1 MPVASLY
8 PTPMSQETVFP
19 VGCPA
24 GCRRSEDLLMESSHL
39 LNIRLHQDAWGRLVL
54 TDAQGQQHVGVVAVR
69 AFPLTDPR
77 RGAALCDGDGKE
89 LVWIPSLDELEPALR
104 QQVEDALAR
113 RELVPV
119 IERIVR
125 VSAPTEPAEWEVET
139 DRGRARFVLNSE
151 EDVRRLD
158 ENRALIRDAHGI
170 RYLIA
175 SLDRLDAA
183 SRRFLER
190 YL

>member
-1 MPVASLY
+1 MPVS
-8 PTPMSQETVFP
+8 PTPSCF
-19 VGCPA
+19 
-24 GCRRSEDLLMESSHL
+24 S
-39 LNIRLHQDAWGRLVL
+39 LHHDAWGRLVL
-54 TDAQGQQHVGVVAVR
+54 TDEQGKQHTGVVAVR
-69 AFPLTDPR
+69 AFPLSDP
-77 RGAALCDGDGKE
+77 GHGISLCDTEGHE
-89 LVWIPSLDELEPALR
+89 LAWIADLEELSPSLRPLVEEALTG
-104 QQVEDALAR
+104 

-125 VSAPTEPAEWEVET
+125 VSAPTEPAEWHVET
-139 DRGRARFVLNSE
+139 DRGQVRFVLNSE

-158 ENRALIRDAHGI
+158 DRRALILDAHGI

-175 SLDRLDAA
+175 DVERLDAA